1 MSPCEVSRSM
11 VAPRDISC
19 LKSVGSLRAAAAYMT
34 HTMSEGGIPLNS
46 CLDVA
51 GRSLSMTLSGTRRVG
66 FDAHK
71 KGNIFFVPWNP

>member
-1 MSPCEVSRSM
+1 
-11 VAPRDISC
+11 
-19 LKSVGSLRAAAAYMT
+19 MT
-34 HTMSEGGIPLNS
+34 HTMSEGGMPLNS

-51 GRSLSMTLSGTRRVG
+51 ERSLSMTLSGTRRVG